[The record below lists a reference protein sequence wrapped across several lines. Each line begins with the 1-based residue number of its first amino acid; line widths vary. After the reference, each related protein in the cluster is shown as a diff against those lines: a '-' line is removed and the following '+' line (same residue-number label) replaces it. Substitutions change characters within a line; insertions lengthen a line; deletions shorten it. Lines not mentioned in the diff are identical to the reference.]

1 MKSPKYTLILENG
14 TSTTIVHTNRTNQ
27 IQAFIIQ
34 SDSNVIA
41 DTVKIYKQV
50 SNTEQY
56 SLLYSKNNRKIGF

>member
-14 TSTTIVHTNRTNQ
+14 TNTTIVHTNRTNQ

-34 SDSNVIA
+34 SDLNVIA
-41 DTVKIYKQV
+41 DTIKIYKQV